1 MDSKPLKVLM
11 TIVGVLAGIYVARH
25 AVDWFRGEPAV
36 PAEVLTKQWV
46 VQSLGGG
53 ELRLEAPWPL
63 NPTPVELP
71 STISKNVESSSSL
84 SIEKDGLYILA
95 ARLKMIAGLPLSLA
109 GAADG
114 TTANLRNVAGTV
126 SVDASK
132 KATTV
137 SGTPAYDVS
146 ATIHRQRGDP
156 MTLRGLIVIRGQ
168 TMYQVLVIYRAD
180 QARGEEAW
188 KKMRNS
194 LELRF

>member
-25 AVDWFRGEPAV
+25 VVDWFRGEPAV

-95 ARLKMIAGLPLSLA
+95 ARLKMIAAPA
-109 GAADG
+109 R
-114 TTANLRNVAGTV
+114 LRGR
-126 SVDASK
+126 
-132 KATTV
+132 
-137 SGTPAYDVS
+137 PAERPPTS
-146 ATIHRQRGDP
+146 ATSPGRSPWTPRRRPRRSPAPPPTTSRRPSTGNAESP
-156 MTLRGLIVIRGQ
+156 
-168 TMYQVLVIYRAD
+168 
-180 QARGEEAW
+180 
-188 KKMRNS
+188 
-194 LELRF
+194 